1 MEIAAMRKILS
12 IAVLLM
18 FGLSFGAGARAAEG
32 VNSTAGSDLPM
43 GASGETF
50 LHLLKTKKI
59 YFGAREDDDESKAKA
74 LIDTT
79 NGSAFFKGP
88 VTFNGGVDVKGG
100 GLVVDNLIQS
110 GDVSRHGA
118 GGIYLGPGQFLGSME
133 TGTFGM
139 RFLDKWGPVMTSS
152 GNVGIGTLAPS
163 KKLDVNGDMNVE
175 GDLEVD
181 TLTIPGT
188 ELAGSLDAQKMD
200 NIISISNLGACAGPG
215 VAVLKKT
222 GDHTYTCETVTA
234 GSFAYN
240 GTFACPSGQ
249 YVTGFENGQPKCGK
263 P

>member
-1 MEIAAMRKILS
+1 MRKILS

-50 LHLLKTKKI
+50 LHLLKSKKI
-59 YFGAREDDDESKAKA
+59 YFGAKEDDDESKAKA

-100 GLVVDNLIQS
+100 GLIVENLIQS
-110 GDVSRHGA
+110 GDVSKHGA
-118 GGIYLGPGQFLGSME
+118 GGIYVGPGQFLGSME

-181 TLTIPGT
+181 TLTIRERSLRVRWMRKRWTTSSVYRTLG
-188 ELAGSLDAQKMD
+188 LARGLSGRAEKDV
-200 NIISISNLGACAGPG
+200 N
-215 VAVLKKT
+215 
-222 GDHTYTCETVTA
+222 HTYTCETVTA